1 MDEVICCY
9 RGLMLV
15 LVVLVLEGDEE
26 IIVCSCESIN
36 YND

>member
-15 LVVLVLEGDEE
+15 LVLEGDED
-26 IIVCSCESIN
+26 ITVCSCESIN